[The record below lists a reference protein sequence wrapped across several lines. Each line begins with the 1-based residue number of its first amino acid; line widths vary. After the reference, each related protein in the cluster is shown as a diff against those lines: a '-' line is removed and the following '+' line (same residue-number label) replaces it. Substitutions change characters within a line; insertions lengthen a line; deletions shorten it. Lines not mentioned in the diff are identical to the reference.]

1 MSKTSKIGAVSNEYT
16 FKIFQVRMYVY
27 AIFLKPNGNAIA
39 DDDYTNE
46 FGRFVHFYGYIK
58 TIWALSEALTILH
71 RRRLCSAA
79 PLART
84 DCQTFV

>member
-1 MSKTSKIGAVSNEYT
+1 
-16 FKIFQVRMYVY
+16 MYVY

-39 DDDYTNE
+39 DDDYTKE
-46 FGRFVHFYGYIK
+46 FGRFGHFYGYK
-58 TIWALSEALTILH
+58 KDHLLSETLTILH

-84 DCQTFV
+84 DYVRPLCKGSEKAYQAYTIN